1 MKIKQNIA
9 VIGVGKMGTTLI
21 ESLLKN
27 QVINP
32 SQIYGTTVQEVHANR
47 IKEKYQINSGTDN
60 MAAVSQSD
68 IIVLAVKPQ
77 MIAQILK
84 QISTA
89 LSKEKFV
96 ISIAAA
102 ISTSFI
108 EEQLNERNIS
118 VIRAMPNIAS
128 LVNEGMTVLC
138 PGKFVERESNL
149 N

>member
-32 SQIYGTTVQEVHANR
+32 SQIYGTTVQEVHTNH
-47 IKEKYQINSGTDN
+47 IKEKYQINADTDN
-60 MAAVSQSD
+60 MAAVFQSD

-77 MIAQILK
+77 MIAQVLK

-89 LSKEKFV
+89 LNKEKFV

-108 EEQLNERNIS
+108 EEQLDERNIS

-128 LVNEGMTVLC
+128 
-138 PGKFVERESNL
+138 
-149 N
+149 

>member
-9 VIGVGKMGTTLI
+9 VIGVGKIGTTLI

-77 MIAQILK
+77 MIAQIQWL
-84 QISTA
+84 
-89 LSKEKFV
+89 EKV
-96 ISIAAA
+96 I
-102 ISTSFI
+102 
-108 EEQLNERNIS
+108 Q
-118 VIRAMPNIAS
+118 
-128 LVNEGMTVLC
+128 TV
-138 PGKFVERESNL
+138 ESQEYHL
-149 N
+149 PTIQ